1 MIEQVKINISIIV
14 VGIAVL
20 ICVFMSLDGMV
31 NTTDFKISKVPKFV
45 LPAEMSIISNGMP
58 TGFPQVKTSVLLGEK
73 IATTVPPP
81 VAKKQKPRSRL
92 RRLKVNAI
100 MIEGKEKIAY
110 INGSMMKVGGY
121 IHGRT
126 ILKIEKNGVLVT
138 GPNGKKLLTVKD

>member
-45 LPAEMSIISNGMP
+45 LPSEMSIISNGTP

-73 IATTVPPP
+73 IATKVPPP

-138 GPNGKKLLTVKD
+138 GPNGKKLLKVKD